1 MKTALVSIAMFL
13 LCIGSQAQSRKDEM
27 VLNVEKVGILVNM
40 TWAAAI
46 QPETNHFE
54 IQRSEDGS
62 TWKTVAIMF
71 PYEDNLKPHA
81 YRYAEK
87 MVKRSD
93 AYYRIRQVDINKNE
107 NFTAPKYSGASSQ

>member
-1 MKTALVSIAMFL
+1 MFL
-13 LCIGSQAQSRKDEM
+13 LCMGAQAQSVKDEM
-27 VLNVEKVGILVNM
+27 AFNVEKVGNLISM
-40 TWAAAI
+40 TWTTAN

-71 PYEDNLKPHA
+71 PYEDISKAHA

-87 MVKRSD
+87 KVKQPD
-93 AYYRIRQVDINKNE
+93 AYYRIRQIDINKSE
-107 NFTAPKYSGASSQ
+107 NFTAPKYSGASNQ